1 MLFLIRLYISNL
13 YLFNTYQTA
22 MAEVILH
29 TAKIRSSPLNS
40 VSYVQCVALFRS
52 AVLFAYLFVCV
63 RMLYLCSRA
72 DHELCYS
79 AAESARNNK
88 QELHSLFNSCT
99 VLAFIYS
106 LYTNICTQWN
116 YKFSINMKP
125 PTCFSDKSPSSQ
137 RCHYT
142 GIQNINTSTLYVQ
155 C

>member
-1 MLFLIRLYISNL
+1 
-13 YLFNTYQTA
+13 

-40 VSYVQCVALFRS
+40 VSSVQCVALFRS
-52 AVLFAYLFVCV
+52 AVLFACLFVCV

-72 DHELCYS
+72 DHVNCYL
-79 AAESARNNK
+79 AAESARNK

-99 VLAFIYS
+99 VLAVIYC
-106 LYTNICTQWN
+106 LYTNICTQLN

-125 PTCFSDKSPSSQ
+125 PTRFSDKSPSSE

-142 GIQNINTSTLYVQ
+142 GIQNINTSILYVQ